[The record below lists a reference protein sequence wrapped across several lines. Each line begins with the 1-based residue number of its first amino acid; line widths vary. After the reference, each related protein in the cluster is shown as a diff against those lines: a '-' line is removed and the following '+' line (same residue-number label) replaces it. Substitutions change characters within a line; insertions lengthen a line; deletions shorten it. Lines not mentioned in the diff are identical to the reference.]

1 MSQVGI
7 ANFEPSLVRL
17 ALDELLRLYPMFDL
31 ASVDWQLPVPIVL
44 YSEGV
49 PARPWEGGIVGP
61 WVLVKL
67 GQPSATFDEA
77 PAWATWEFAI
87 WKVTGALYRV
97 GADGAVP
104 DDPIWTP

>member
-1 MSQVGI
+1 MS
-7 ANFEPSLVRL
+7 FEPSLVRRG
-17 ALDELLRLYPMFDL
+17 LDYLLDAYPMFDL
-31 ASVDWQLPVPIVL
+31 VSVNWQLPEPIVL

-49 PARPWEGGIVGP
+49 PARRWEGGIVGP

-67 GQPSATFDEA
+67 GQPSETMRSEPLIL

-87 WKVTGALYRV
+87 WKVTGAVYRV

-104 DDPIWTP
+104 DDPIWQP